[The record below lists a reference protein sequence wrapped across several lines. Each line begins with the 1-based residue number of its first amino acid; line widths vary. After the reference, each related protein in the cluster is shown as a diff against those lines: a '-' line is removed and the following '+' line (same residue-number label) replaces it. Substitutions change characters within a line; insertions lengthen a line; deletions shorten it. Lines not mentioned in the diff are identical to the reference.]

1 MGSRMRS
8 DPETVPREIALVQ
21 HFREHLAAL
30 SDPKLLD
37 LLTIACVD
45 SITNKDVRRVLRL
58 RRGQAWTN
66 LSALVNVGML
76 EKRGQYYRAS
86 PYARHLITALYIT
99 FSSVLEGKM
108 PEVRKN
114 DSLPQVLR
122 IASDGL
128 ESLYDRGRMAPDEYK
143 RSKSLLKQ
151 VAASLEERPPGTDR

>member
-1 MGSRMRS
+1 MKAFET
-8 DPETVPREIALVQ
+8 DLETVPREIALVR

-30 SDPKLLD
+30 SDPKVLD
-37 LLTIACVD
+37 LLTVACAV

-76 EKRGQYYRAS
+76 EKRGQHYRAS

-99 FSSVLEGKM
+99 FSSVLEGEM
-108 PEVRKN
+108 PQVRKD
-114 DSLPQVLR
+114 DSMAQVLR

-128 ESLYDRGRMAPDEYK
+128 ESLYDRGKVDPDEYK
-143 RSKSLLKQ
+143 RTKSLLKQ
-151 VAASLEERPPGTDR
+151 VAASLEERPPGAGR